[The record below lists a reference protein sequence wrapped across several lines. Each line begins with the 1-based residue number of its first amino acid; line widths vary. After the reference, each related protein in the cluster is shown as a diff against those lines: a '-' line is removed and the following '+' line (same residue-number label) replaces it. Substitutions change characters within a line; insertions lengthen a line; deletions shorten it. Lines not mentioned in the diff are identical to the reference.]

1 MPTICMFFGI
11 IVKMYNEKGG
21 QHNVP
26 HLHAEYQDFNIV
38 IDFDGNIIDGEFPKA
53 KLKLLE
59 AWIEI
64 HREDLEANWKLLT
77 NGDGFFK
84 IDPLK

>member
-64 HREDLEANWKLLT
+64 HREDLEANWKLLS

>member
-1 MPTICMFFGI
+1 
-11 IVKMYNEKGG
+11 MYNKKGG

-53 KLKLLE
+53 S
-59 AWIEI
+59 
-64 HREDLEANWKLLT
+64 
-77 NGDGFFK
+77 
-84 IDPLK
+84 

>member
-1 MPTICMFFGI
+1 
-11 IVKMYNEKGG
+11 MYNKKGG